1 MLRAC
6 EARAVVINAH
16 PHSLVMQPSDEHL
29 IETTHAFGIC
39 NRGCTIECDLCDRFV
54 TFDILLRE
62 SCQLM
67 EFATENTS
75 VYVEDHFGGRIIFAL
90 QKINCGIAYCV
101 ADSWFMLRNYR
112 IFSKPIERWR
122 LDEPHMPET
131 F

>member
-54 TFDILLRE
+54 MFDILLRE
-62 SCQLM
+62 SHQLM
-67 EFATENTS
+67 EFATENTP
-75 VYVEDHFGGRIIFAL
+75 VYVADHFGGRVIICATENKLWHCILCCRQPVYASQLPHFF
-90 QKINCGIAYCV
+90 QAY
-101 ADSWFMLRNYR
+101 
-112 IFSKPIERWR
+112 
-122 LDEPHMPET
+122 
-131 F
+131 